1 MKIRPTETELF
12 HADGRKDTKLTAAFR
27 NFGKQI
33 QLARILITICN
44 RYTKT
49 GYPLKIH
56 DGMTCA
62 RHHAPYYGIRRVP
75 RFACA
80 RGASMRGLIR
90 RHSHSSHLVLVR
102 KLVLLLGTAKRMIT
116 LHLRIFTT
124 VLIMSSLV
132 TGKLWHSTLFKS
144 SGAQAA
150 TKLRHRFGLKSVRQ
164 GWTNSRRLVVLMI
177 KFFTVFSKITA
188 VFPLTSRSVLSLH
201 SLSLSLSH
209 THTHTHKRNKK
220 RQENVTFAA
229 HSRTVSP
236 Q

>member
-1 MKIRPTETELF
+1 MTL
-12 HADGRKDTKLTAAFR
+12 
-27 NFGKQI
+27 KQI

-49 GYPLKIH
+49 GYSLKLH

-80 RGASMRGLIR
+80 WIQHAGTYPTSLVSFTPRLDTMHAKLLCCSWVQ
-90 RHSHSSHLVLVR
+90 HL
-102 KLVLLLGTAKRMIT
+102 KKMWRMIT

-124 VLIMSSLV
+124 VLIMSSLA

-164 GWTNSRRLVVLMI
+164 GCTTSRRLVVLMI
-177 KFFTVFSKITA
+177 KFCTVFSKITA
-188 VFPLTSRSVLSLH
+188 VFPLTSRSVLPV
-201 SLSLSLSH
+201 LSLSLSH
-209 THTHTHKRNKK
+209 THTHT
-220 RQENVTFAA
+220 QETKNARKT
-229 HSRTVSP
+229 
-236 Q
+236 